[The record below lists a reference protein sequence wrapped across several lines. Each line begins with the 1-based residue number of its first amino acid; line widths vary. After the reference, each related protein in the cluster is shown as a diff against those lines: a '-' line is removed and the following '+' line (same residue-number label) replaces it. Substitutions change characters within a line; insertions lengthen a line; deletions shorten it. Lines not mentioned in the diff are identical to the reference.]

1 MRRVVGARIAGSIE
15 TVVIVA
21 PVVRQV
27 VCRMGEVRAKEG
39 GEAEEDAA
47 DGASAERG
55 VTNLAAPPG
64 EEEALPRAENRQ
76 REH

>member
-1 MRRVVGARIAGSIE
+1 
-15 TVVIVA
+15 
-21 PVVRQV
+21 
-27 VCRMGEVRAKEG
+27 MGEVCAEEG
-39 GEAEEDAA
+39 GKAEKDAA
-47 DGASAERG
+47 DGAATKRG